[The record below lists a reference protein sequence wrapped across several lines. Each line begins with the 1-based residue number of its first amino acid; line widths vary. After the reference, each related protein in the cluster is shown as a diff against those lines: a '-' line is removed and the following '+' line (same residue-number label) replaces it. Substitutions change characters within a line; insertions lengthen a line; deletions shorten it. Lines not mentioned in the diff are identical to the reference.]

1 MAYARQDARRAAS
14 AVAAAV
20 SVRNIN
26 DPCSPALDVELS
38 AAHAPEYMGA
48 AILSGLNSQ
57 HTWWSHRCTC
67 HMHQTTAVARKQ
79 RKQIGYHARRTR
91 ASATAPLH
99 LHFVRPASAPTRAA
113 PVTVGGAANSVGKDV
128 RMGMSA
134 SALTRRGLRQPSHVL
149 YAWSASRTGT
159 PYSRQLRCW
168 RPELL
173 SARTPLARCN
183 HVHVQYCI
191 LGGCKCKCKY
201 FTSHI
206 HIGL

>member
-1 MAYARQDARRAAS
+1 MLTCSRRRIVSCACTGVHGSCYLEWLEQPAHLVESQVHVPHAS
-14 AVAAAV
+14 
-20 SVRNIN
+20 
-26 DPCSPALDVELS
+26 D
-38 AAHAPEYMGA
+38 H
-48 AILSGLNSQ
+48 
-57 HTWWSHRCTC
+57 
-67 HMHQTTAVARKQ
+67 AVARTQK
-79 RKQIGYHARRTR
+79 KQIGYHARRMR

-113 PVTVGGAANSVGKDV
+113 PVTVGGAANTAGKDV